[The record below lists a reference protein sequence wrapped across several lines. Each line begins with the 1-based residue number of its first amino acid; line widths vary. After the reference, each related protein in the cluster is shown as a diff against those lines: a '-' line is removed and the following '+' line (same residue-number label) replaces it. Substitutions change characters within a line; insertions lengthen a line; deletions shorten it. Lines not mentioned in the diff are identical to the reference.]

1 MSNKKI
7 KNDHPIF
14 TQKKFKRK
22 HLNKIINQDQDDIFQ
37 DDRSKNKLLDSIDE
51 ELNKKEEF
59 TNEYLDEIKMSF

>member
-37 DDRSKNKLLDSIDE
+37 DDRSKK
-51 ELNKKEEF
+51 
-59 TNEYLDEIKMSF
+59 